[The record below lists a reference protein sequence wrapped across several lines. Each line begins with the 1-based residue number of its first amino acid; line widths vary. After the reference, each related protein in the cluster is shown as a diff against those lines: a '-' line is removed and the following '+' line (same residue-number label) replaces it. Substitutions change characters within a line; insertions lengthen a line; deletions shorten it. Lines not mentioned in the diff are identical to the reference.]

1 VTEIDTSITDHLLT
15 TTRAVRKRLD
25 LDRTVEP
32 SVILECLR
40 IAVQAP
46 TGSNAQG
53 WRWLVVT
60 DPDKRAELGRI
71 YKEGGADYLKSAA
84 GNAMDDQTKKVYESA
99 LYLTEILGQVPVHV
113 IPCVQ
118 GRADNA
124 PNVLSASMYGSI
136 IPAAWNLML
145 ALRSRGLGST
155 WTTLHLFKEAE
166 AAELLGIPDHV
177 TQVALIPVAYT
188 TGGDFKPASR
198 PPVEGITYW
207 DSWGHTEDFAS

>member
-1 VTEIDTSITDHLLT
+1 MTDIDTSITDHLLT

-25 LDRTVEP
+25 LDRVVEP

-60 DPDKRAELGRI
+60 DPDKRAELARL
-71 YKEGGADYLKSAA
+71 YKGGGADYLKSAA
-84 GNAMDDQTKKVYESA
+84 ANAMNDQTKRVYESA
-99 LYLTEILGQVPVHV
+99 LYLTEILGRVPVHV
-113 IPCVQ
+113 IPCIQ

-124 PNVLSASMYGSI
+124 PNILSASMYGSI
-136 IPAAWNLML
+136 MPAAWNFML

-155 WTTLHLFKEAE
+155 WTTLHLFKEKE
-166 AAELLGIPDHV
+166 AAELLGIPDDV
-177 TQVALIPVAYT
+177 TQVALIPVGYT

-207 DSWGHTEDFAS
+207 DSWGETQA